1 MMNKIR
7 AAFFLLLI
15 AMGSGLSWKLC
26 QDKPQTRLNST
37 LAPAY
42 QIAGRVSGSINKA
55 LSKVIPIDELDEK
68 EYGDIIALR
77 FESRVDSSNRDFI
90 YLNDLIGSLRP
101 HAKKPFSYR
110 VFVLPHSFPNAFA
123 LPGGVI
129 LVTRGLLTVMGSEA
143 EVAAVLGHEMGHI
156 ENEHCFSAVKY
167 EILFRKLK
175 SPTLGQ
181 LADFAVNLL
190 LKHSFSKT
198 QEGEADEYAYALIL
212 QTGYDPAAVSNA
224 FRRLQG
230 GGENTSSGEKER
242 QRADIVKDYFMTHP
256 PLPLRIEKYQ
266 EQSRIWWQQ
275 HPDEKRYTGKSNLLK
290 RECFCKKVDENE
302 WVEGVK

>member
-110 VFVLPHSFPNAFA
+110 VFVLAHSFPNAFA

-129 LVTRGLLTVMGSEA
+129 LVTRGLLTVMEWDILKMNIVSA
-143 EVAAVLGHEMGHI
+143 PSNMKY
-156 ENEHCFSAVKY
+156 CF
-167 EILFRKLK
+167 
-175 SPTLGQ
+175 G
-181 LADFAVNLL
+181 NL
-190 LKHSFSKT
+190 
-198 QEGEADEYAYALIL
+198 
-212 QTGYDPAAVSNA
+212 N
-224 FRRLQG
+224 
-230 GGENTSSGEKER
+230 
-242 QRADIVKDYFMTHP
+242 HP
-256 PLPLRIEKYQ
+256 RWASWRISLSIY
-266 EQSRIWWQQ
+266 
-275 HPDEKRYTGKSNLLK
+275 Y
-290 RECFCKKVDENE
+290 
-302 WVEGVK
+302 